1 MTIKDP
7 DQFYSC
13 LQLLTFSK
21 EEMILDTQM
30 LDYHTM
36 QYTSIPAQWRRFL
49 QVFNHGQCQTV
60 RSLGQLTDS
69 VQVMLSL
76 QKLCRNC
83 AELNASVQ
91 VKISLNASLPYRI
104 WLHDPDFFLVTWN
117 PSSVPAVEIT
127 LDLDTA
133 TTGFQYIGVEELRH
147 LDRDGAPC
155 TDYQE
160 EGASF
165 SDCVVTKMV
174 ESVGCKVTLNNI
186 ILTMINDNDLNLTF
200 CSTSGTILKTKRSI
214 RIAQQWKILRNTLF
228 SGYLYWQH
236 H

>member
-1 MTIKDP
+1 M
-7 DQFYSC
+7 
-13 LQLLTFSK
+13 
-21 EEMILDTQM
+21 
-30 LDYHTM
+30 
-36 QYTSIPAQWRRFL
+36 
-49 QVFNHGQCQTV
+49 
-60 RSLGQLTDS
+60 
-69 VQVMLSL
+69 
-76 QKLCRNC
+76 
-83 AELNASVQ
+83 Q

-165 SDCVVTKMV
+165 SDCVVAKMV
-174 ESVGCKVTLNNI
+174 EAVGCKVTLNNI
-186 ILTMINDNDLNLTF
+186 ILTMVNDIPQSNF
-200 CSTSGTILKTKRSI
+200 S
-214 RIAQQWKILRNTLF
+214 QHQWYNFKGQEKYQNCTAMEDFENHIVQWIPLLAASLESVVKWVSAIYNVAKN
-228 SGYLYWQH
+228 
-236 H
+236 

>member
-1 MTIKDP
+1 M
-7 DQFYSC
+7 
-13 LQLLTFSK
+13 
-21 EEMILDTQM
+21 
-30 LDYHTM
+30 
-36 QYTSIPAQWRRFL
+36 
-49 QVFNHGQCQTV
+49 
-60 RSLGQLTDS
+60 
-69 VQVMLSL
+69 
-76 QKLCRNC
+76 
-83 AELNASVQ
+83 Q

-186 ILTMINDNDLNLTF
+186 L
-200 CSTSGTILKTKRSI
+200 S
-214 RIAQQWKILRNTLF
+214 
-228 SGYLYWQH
+228 
-236 H
+236 